1 MTTETFPIK
10 IYFKVVDVLNNEST
24 DTLDPIVTISVN
36 NKVMLENIN
45 LNERL
50 YNHNTV
56 GTTST
61 VLPEWME
68 VDAHEDESTAS
79 NIAVVSFNVE
89 LDDDVES
96 DISINVHLDNH
107 DIPHHEDWGIFV
119 SDIELNEI
127 SVENLVYNIGT
138 INVPLCQEED
148 YDDDGFIQ
156 AYIIPEGLDKD
167 LQLIDGRYHY
177 ITSGDYLHMEESSY
191 NFTFKT
197 PLYLWLLELL
207 LQ

>member
-127 SVENLVYNIGT
+127 SVENLVYNTGI
-138 INVPLCQEED
+138 INVPLCREED

-177 ITSGDYLHMEESSY
+177 ITNGDYLHMEESSY

>member
-10 IYFKVVDVLNNEST
+10 IYFKVIDVLNNEST

-56 GTTST
+56 STTST

-127 SVENLVYNIGT
+127 SVENLVYNTGI
-138 INVPLCQEED
+138 INVPLCREED

-177 ITSGDYLHMEESSY
+177 ITNGDYLHMEESSY

>member
-68 VDAHEDESTAS
+68 VDANEDEST
-79 NIAVVSFNVE
+79 
-89 LDDDVES
+89 
-96 DISINVHLDNH
+96 
-107 DIPHHEDWGIFV
+107 
-119 SDIELNEI
+119 
-127 SVENLVYNIGT
+127 
-138 INVPLCQEED
+138 
-148 YDDDGFIQ
+148 
-156 AYIIPEGLDKD
+156 
-167 LQLIDGRYHY
+167 
-177 ITSGDYLHMEESSY
+177 
-191 NFTFKT
+191 
-197 PLYLWLLELL
+197 
-207 LQ
+207 

>member
-10 IYFKVVDVLNNEST
+10 IYFKVIDVLNNEST

-127 SVENLVYNIGT
+127 SVENLVYNTGI
-138 INVPLCQEED
+138 INVPLCREED
-148 YDDDGFIQ
+148 YDNDGFIQ

>member
-56 GTTST
+56 STTST

-96 DISINVHLDNH
+96 DISINVHLDKH

-127 SVENLVYNIGT
+127 SVENLVYNTGI
-138 INVPLCQEED
+138 INVPLCREED
-148 YDDDGFIQ
+148 YDNDGFIQ

-177 ITSGDYLHMEESSY
+177 ITNGDYLHMEESSY